1 MNDNENVVVEATE
14 NMEAVSTEEI
24 IAEDKPSKTF
34 TQDEVN
40 DIVNKRLARKEARIR
55 KEYERKYGDLESV
68 LKAGTGKQSVEELTE
83 TFGDFYK
90 GKGVNIPSK
99 PTYSDRDI
107 EVLARAEAN
116 DIINAG
122 YDDVVEE
129 VDRLAHLGANMT
141 KREKALFKV
150 LAEHRQS
157 TERRSALSEM
167 GVADEV
173 YNSQEF
179 QDFASK
185 FNSKTSIKDIYDIYS
200 KTKPKKEIQTM
211 GSVKSTQTRT
221 TKDFYTAEEIA
232 KLTPDELRDP
242 NVWETVRRSM
252 TGK

>member
-1 MNDNENVVVEATE
+1 MNENENVVVESTE

-129 VDRLAHLGANMT
+129 VDRLANIGANMT

-150 LAEHRQS
+150 LAEHRQGA
-157 TERRSALSEM
+157 ERRNALSEM
-167 GVADEV
+167 GVTEDV

-185 FNSKTSIKDIYDIYS
+185 FNSRTPIKDIYDIYS

-232 KLTPDELRDP
+232 RLTPDELRDP

>member
-1 MNDNENVVVEATE
+1 MNENENVVVESTE

-55 KEYERKYGDLESV
+55 KEYERKYGDLENV

-129 VDRLAHLGANMT
+129 VDRLANIGANMT

-150 LAEHRQS
+150 LAEHRQGA
-157 TERRSALSEM
+157 ERRNALSEM
-167 GVADEV
+167 GVTEDV

-179 QDFASK
+179 QDFAAK
-185 FNSKTSIKDIYDIYS
+185 FNSKTPIKDIYDIYS

-211 GSVKSTQTRT
+211 GSVRSTQTRT
-221 TKDFYTAEEIA
+221 TKDYYTAEEIA
-232 KLTPDELRDP
+232 RLTPDELRDP
-242 NVWETVRRSM
+242 VVWETVRRSM